1 MNNEVNKTKE
11 EVLEDLK
18 KRLDDQ
24 IIEKTNYD
32 LLVKM
37 INKADS
43 ASEIISIAELGTSFR
58 RTGFFF
64 DKRLEKSTDTITY
77 LKKNEELSFESNIKK
92 GNMFSEDIAPITHKL
107 IIGDNYPALLN
118 LLIEYRG
125 KINVIYIDPPY
136 GVDSM
141 GNFAATNYDNAITR
155 DNLLSMLYPR
165 LVVARELL
173 SSEGVIFCSIDD
185 RNQAYVKG
193 LFDEV
198 FGERNF
204 LANIS
209 VVNNLRGRSDDK
221 FFATANEYL
230 LCYAKDC
237 KNVEIGGFDM
247 SEEFKNEYNK
257 NDEISNYKEVS
268 LQKTGKNS
276 RRIDRPNMYYPIYYS
291 EKTKKFSLEQF
302 NDSIE
307 IFPSQI
313 NGEEGCWRWGKNKF
327 LENKDT
333 ELCAR
338 NVNGIWR
345 IYVKMRDVVDGVERT
360 IKPKTLWQET
370 SYDTG
375 NGGRMLNSIL
385 NSKFLFQSP
394 KPVQF
399 IKDIIKIST
408 TNPAAIILDFFAGS
422 GTTGQ
427 AVLELNKEDGGK
439 RQFILCTNNEI
450 TEQNPNGIAIDVT
463 TKRLKRVMTGSCYDG
478 SADFDWIKKNEPLG
492 DNLLVCELDTV
503 ADFEKTEGKTPFDV
517 IDETLYGK
525 EKCKTIKEK
534 IAWVCDNLE
543 IATRKLEES
552 PNS

>member
-204 LANIS
+204 IGNIAR
-209 VVNNLRGRSDDK
+209 V
-221 FFATANEYL
+221 
-230 LCYAKDC
+230 
-237 KNVEIGGFDM
+237 
-247 SEEFKNEYNK
+247 
-257 NDEISNYKEVS
+257 
-268 LQKTGKNS
+268 
-276 RRIDRPNMYYPIYYS
+276 
-291 EKTKKFSLEQF
+291 TKKFDRDKSNKNFQKLFDYLLVYSKDLDNFEMEQDISGVKVYPYKDEKGEYKLNPLQNTGPHGFRDVRPNTYYEIYLLKNGIITSEKPENNLE
-302 NDSIE
+302 IE
-307 IFPSQI
+307 KVFLPEKI
-313 NGEEGCWRWGKNKF
+313 GTKDGCWSWQRSKINEENDRVLIKNGKLNVKIYKNPGGDLNKYTSKTNI
-327 LENKDT
+327 LECPNSEGTNSLNDIGLKDIF
-333 ELCAR
+333 R
-338 NVNGIWR
+338 N
-345 IYVKMRDVVDGVERT
+345 
-360 IKPKTLWQET
+360 
-370 SYDTG
+370 
-375 NGGRMLNSIL
+375 
-385 NSKFLFQSP
+385 P
-394 KPVQF
+394 KPVDL
-399 IKDIIKIST
+399 IKWCISLC
-408 TNPAAIILDFFAGS
+408 TNKDAIILDFFAGS